1 MKKETLIRMI
11 NNMLSQI
18 ESIDVLYKVYTFIKN
33 IL

>member
-18 ESIDVLYKVYTFIKN
+18 EDIDVLYKVYTFIKN